1 MAVKNQ
7 EKDPL
12 SPGQIGKRV
21 LANVL
26 TRILTAVAAVGILL
40 LLFWAFRGQLTR
52 FFRDVIGGF
61 AAESS
66 VLTDTE
72 LESRLEAIGELASY
86 EYAYTGEREIRSTRK
101 LLGMVNIPGT
111 THRIRMTYQGI
122 IKTGCRVENISIHF
136 NRQDNTI
143 QVTFPKP
150 HVLDHYIDMESL
162 QIEQSNN
169 ILNPIGSDEITRDLE
184 MVKAEE
190 LKKAEEKNI
199 YVLAEENIRTMIR
212 NLLTDTGREVVFLEA
227 EDPEEENTE
236 MFSPETAA
244 P

>member
-1 MAVKNQ
+1 MAV
-7 EKDPL
+7 EKQKKDSL
-12 SPGQIGKRV
+12 SPRQIGKRV

-40 LLFWAFRGQLTR
+40 LLFWFFRGQVTR

-61 AAESS
+61 VTESS
-66 VLTDTE
+66 VLTDKE
-72 LESRLEAIGELASY
+72 LESRLEAIGELAAY

-101 LLGMVNIPGT
+101 LLGTINIPGT
-111 THRIRMTYQGI
+111 THRIRMTYQGM
-122 IKTGCRVENISIHF
+122 IKAGCRVENIGIHF

-143 QVTFPKP
+143 QVTLPKP

-199 YVLAEENIRTMIR
+199 YALAEENIRTMIR
-212 NLLTDTGREVVFLEA
+212 NLLKDTGREMVFLEA
-227 EDPEEENTE
+227 EDLLQEAPEVSSSGEED
-236 MFSPETAA
+236 P
-244 P
+244 